1 MSRVGVELAVTGV
14 GVVSPW
20 GDTAEVA
27 AAAGGAA
34 MPGAERWFDHRER
47 LGPRGYKY
55 LPAAA
60 QYALAAAR
68 AALADGGRPD
78 AVPADRRGLLL
89 ATGAG
94 LASLFDAMDAT
105 VAEDG
110 GAAHL
115 SPATAPYFA
124 VNVLGNRLAAEL
136 ELKGFALTVATA
148 RTAAADALSTGA
160 LALAAGRCDT
170 LVLAAAEEPLP
181 AVRGGGG
188 EQGAAAFTLEPLA
201 AARARGARVHG
212 TLRARSL
219 FVPPGALRD
228 SAGRERAAAYLSE
241 ALADLLLGPAGGP
254 PVPVSRD
261 LDLDP
266 DPDLDLVLV
275 LDESAV
281 GEAVALAVAGAA
293 PGAGL
298 PATGPRLPMPSGAPE
313 IAHPPGTPRVGCLG
327 PAFALA
333 HAVTSPDGP
342 DRLVVCATGA
352 GHVALVRVSPA
363 RPSRLTTQEPS
374 HAEVA

>member
-1 MSRVGVELAVTGV
+1 MTGV
-14 GVVSPW
+14 RGRLSLGGHGRGRRGGGRGGDARRREVVRPP
-20 GDTAEVA
+20 G
-27 AAAGGAA
+27 AAGARA
-34 MPGAERWFDHRER
+34 DT
-47 LGPRGYKY
+47 KY

>member
-1 MSRVGVELAVTGV
+1 MGVELAVTGV